1 MVRICVFLV
10 PKSGENDR
18 RGSGSTYLA
27 QDFDWN
33 YLVNLGNII
42 YFILATYRGLRK

>member
-1 MVRICVFLV
+1 MVRIYVFLV
-10 PKSGENDR
+10 PKSGIAEEV
-18 RGSGSTYLA
+18 GLPTYLA

-42 YFILATYRGLRK
+42 YFIL